1 MRKLKTILTLITIAI
16 SVIPLSYVVFSY
28 RDNLVSLIIPSQ
40 ITDIVN
46 GDTNNTNVN
55 GSITGD
61 SSGFP
66 NPDFNLPQPTGEP
79 QYIPQTNTVTFD
91 FTFTNPL
98 STPITVDKINSGI
111 VTHDDAVFLGNLTT
125 DQPIKLD
132 AQQTG
137 QITANA
143 KLSDQ
148 ALTYIKTQNQTQLDV
163 DLINLNIEVGGI
175 MVHLDRQNIGN
186 IKIPPQLLG

>member
-1 MRKLKTILTLITIAI
+1 
-16 SVIPLSYVVFSY
+16 
-28 RDNLVSLIIPSQ
+28 
-40 ITDIVN
+40 
-46 GDTNNTNVN
+46 
-55 GSITGD
+55 
-61 SSGFP
+61 
-66 NPDFNLPQPTGEP
+66 
-79 QYIPQTNTVTFD
+79 
-91 FTFTNPL
+91 
-98 STPITVDKINSGI
+98 
-111 VTHDDAVFLGNLTT
+111 VFLGNLTT

-148 ALTYIKTQNQTQLDV
+148 ALTYIKSQNQTQLNV

-175 MVHLDRQNIGN
+175 MVHLDRQNIGD